1 MYDFFSLIFVQFIL
15 LKNISILFL
24 YVLAK
29 QLQAYILYL
38 IIKTKLL
45 SSHLLGLFKSGFN
58 DLKDRLNSLQQTILV
73 YNIKYF

>member
-58 DLKDRLNSLQQTILV
+58 DLKDRLNSLQQIILV